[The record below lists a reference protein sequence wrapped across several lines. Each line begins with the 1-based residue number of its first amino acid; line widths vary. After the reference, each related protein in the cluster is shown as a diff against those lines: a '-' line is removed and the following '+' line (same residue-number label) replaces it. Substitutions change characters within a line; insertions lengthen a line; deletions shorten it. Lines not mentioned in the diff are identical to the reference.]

1 MKINERD
8 IRAQALQ
15 LALCFQWY
23 FGLSNRETARALGVE
38 ASTYSNWARG
48 AYGMSQ
54 RNAIHVMQIIPQ
66 YVREFFDFSL
76 DFIWNAQERRQICVM
91 IAQALRRQKKLV
103 RNEDMRG
110 LLSAEEKRFLFVID
124 NSKGGEMKT

>member
-23 FGLSNRETARALGVE
+23 YGLTNRETARALGVE

-48 AYGMSQ
+48 AYGMSR
-54 RNAIHVMQIIPQ
+54 RNAIHVLEAIPQ
-66 YVREFFDFSL
+66 YVQQSFDVSL

-91 IAQALRRQKKLV
+91 IAHALKKQRQLV

-124 NSKGGEMKT
+124 NSKGGEMKA